1 MIKINK
7 NNLSED
13 QSPYLQQHKE
23 NPVNWQVWSKEAF
36 NTAKEKKIPILLSIG
51 YASCH
56 WCHVMAHESFED
68 KDTAE
73 LMNKYFLNI
82 KVDREERPD
91 VDHVFQSSF
100 QLFNKAGG
108 GWPLT
113 MFLDENGIP
122 FMAGTYFP
130 KTPSHGLPSFKE
142 VLTKVGEAYKQ
153 HREEIIKQSSIIS
166 KSLEL
171 KKSSVVDQ
179 DLEIILQDIIASLD
193 KENGGYK
200 GAPKFP
206 IFNIYDTLF
215 YFFTKTKNSN
225 YLEPISLILKKLCSQ
240 GIYDHVEGGLSRYT
254 VDENWLTPHF
264 EKMLYDNAQFVL
276 LISKFLKINKDD
288 YFEKKI
294 IQTIDFINKSFLN
307 SEHNLLGSA
316 YDADSDGEEGK
327 YYVFKYDELKDIKD
341 IEQYFDVNPQ
351 GNWENKIIL
360 REIKTPPNSIIFK
373 LNDLR
378 KKKKKPFFDKKIQLD
393 LNCLWV
399 SALISAEKILP
410 NKNYL
415 LIAENFYNNLEKL
428 FFKEDKLFHTNS
440 KTSVFL
446 EDYAYAIA
454 MLLDLSEQTLKPIY
468 LFKAKELCKKTI
480 ELFYIREKFIFQK
493 NIIVENDLFHKPIDI
508 SDSNIP
514 NGNSIMLMNFS
525 RLGMKKEAKELSNSL
540 NGYLNIY
547 KSLMVSSIKSID
559 YYKMIESN
567 KNCSDTGCV
576 I

>member
-1 MIKINK
+1 MLEINK

-13 QSPYLQQHKE
+13 QSPYLQQHKG
-23 NPVNWQVWSKEAF
+23 NPVNWQVWSKDILDK
-36 NTAKEKKIPILLSIG
+36 AKEKKIPILLSIG
-51 YASCH
+51 YSSCH

-68 KDTAE
+68 KETAN
-73 LMNKYFLNI
+73 LMNKYFINI

-91 VDHVFQSSF
+91 IDYIFQSSY
-100 QLFNKAGG
+100 QLFNQSGG

-113 MFLDENGIP
+113 IFLDENAIP

-130 KTPSHGLPSFKE
+130 KEPSHGLPSFKE
-142 VLTKVGEAYKQ
+142 VILKVGETYKQ
-153 HREEIIKQSSIIS
+153 QREEIIKESSIIS

-171 KKSSVVDQ
+171 RKSSVLDQ
-179 DLEIILQDIIASLD
+179 DLENILQNIIVNLD
-193 KENGGYK
+193 NEKGGYQ

-206 IFNIYDTLF
+206 IFNVYDTLL
-215 YFFTKTKNSN
+215 YFFTRTKKNN
-225 YLEPISLILKKLCSQ
+225 YLGPVEIILKQLCSQ

-254 VDENWLTPHF
+254 VDENWLVPHF
-264 EKMLYDNAQFVL
+264 EKMLYDNAQLIL
-276 LISKFLKINKDD
+276 LISKYLKIKKNE

-294 IQTIDFINKSFLN
+294 KQTINFINKSFLN
-307 SEHNLLGSA
+307 SQHNLLGSA

-327 YYVFKYDELKDIKD
+327 YYVFDYNEIKDIKD
-341 IEQYFDVNPQ
+341 IDQYFEINPD

-360 REIKTPPNSIIFK
+360 KEIKSPPESLIVQ
-373 LNDLR
+373 LQELR
-378 KKKKKPFFDKKIQLD
+378 KMKNKPFFDNKVQLD

-415 LIAENFYNNLEKL
+415 QAAENFYNNLEKL
-428 FFKEDKLFHTNS
+428 FFNESTLFHTNS

-454 MLLDLSEQTLKPIY
+454 MLLDLSDQTLKPKY
-468 LFKAKELCKKTI
+468 LLKAKDLCQKTI
-480 ELFYIREKFIFQK
+480 ELFYVKEKFIFQK
-493 NIIVENDLFHKPIDI
+493 NIITKNDIFHKPIDI
-508 SDSNIP
+508 SDNNIP
-514 NGNSIMLMNFS
+514 NGNSIMLLNFS
-525 RLGMKKEAKELSNSL
+525 RLGMKKEAKELANSL

-547 KSLMVSSIKSID
+547 KSLMTSSLKAID

-567 KNCSDTGCV
+567 KNCTETGCIV
-576 I
+576 

>member
-1 MIKINK
+1 MLEINK

-13 QSPYLQQHKE
+13 QSPYLQQHKG
-23 NPVNWQVWSKEAF
+23 NPVNWQVWSKDILDK
-36 NTAKEKKIPILLSIG
+36 AKEKKIPILLSIG
-51 YASCH
+51 YSSCH

-68 KDTAE
+68 KETAN
-73 LMNKYFLNI
+73 LMNKYFINI

-91 VDHVFQSSF
+91 IDYIFQSSY
-100 QLFNKAGG
+100 QLFNQSGG

-113 MFLDENGIP
+113 IFLDENAIP

-130 KTPSHGLPSFKE
+130 KEPSHGLPSFKE
-142 VLTKVGEAYKQ
+142 VILKVGETYKQ
-153 HREEIIKQSSIIS
+153 QREEIIKESSIIS

-171 KKSSVVDQ
+171 RKSSVLDQ
-179 DLEIILQDIIASLD
+179 DLENILQNIIVNLD
-193 KENGGYK
+193 NEKGGYQ

-206 IFNIYDTLF
+206 IFNVYDTLL
-215 YFFTKTKNSN
+215 YFFTRTKKNN
-225 YLEPISLILKKLCSQ
+225 YLGPVEIILKQLCSQ

-254 VDENWLTPHF
+254 VDENWLVPHF
-264 EKMLYDNAQFVL
+264 EKMLYDNAQLIL
-276 LISKFLKINKDD
+276 LISKYLKIKKNE

-294 IQTIDFINKSFLN
+294 KQTINFINTSFLN
-307 SEHNLLGSA
+307 SQHNLLGSA

-327 YYVFKYDELKDIKD
+327 YYVFDYNEIKDIKD
-341 IEQYFDVNPQ
+341 IDQYFEINPD

-360 REIKTPPNSIIFK
+360 KEIKSPPESLIVQ
-373 LNDLR
+373 LQELR
-378 KKKKKPFFDKKIQLD
+378 KMKNKPFFDNKVQLD

-415 LIAENFYNNLEKL
+415 QAAENFYNNLEKL
-428 FFKEDKLFHTNS
+428 FFNESTLFHTNS

-454 MLLDLSEQTLKPIY
+454 MLLDLSDQTLKPKY
-468 LFKAKELCKKTI
+468 LLKAKDLCQKTI
-480 ELFYIREKFIFQK
+480 ELFYVKEKFIFQK
-493 NIIVENDLFHKPIDI
+493 NIITKNDIFHKPIDI
-508 SDSNIP
+508 SDNNIP
-514 NGNSIMLMNFS
+514 NGNSIMLLNFS
-525 RLGMKKEAKELSNSL
+525 RLGMKKEAKELANSL

-547 KSLMVSSIKSID
+547 KSLMTSSLKAID

-567 KNCSDTGCV
+567 KNCTETGCIV
-576 I
+576 